1 MSTPV
6 NLNKIRKSKARA
18 DKRTKADA
26 NAISFGRTKSEK
38 DAARDL
44 KLRAVKQLDG
54 KKLDKPGSS

>member
-18 DKRTKADA
+18 DKRAQADA
-26 NAISFGRTKSEK
+26 NVISFGRTKTEK

-44 KLRAVKQLDG
+44 KLRAVKHLDG
-54 KKLDKPGSS
+54 KKLDKPGS

>member
-18 DKRTKADA
+18 DKRVQADA

-38 DAARDL
+38 DAAREQ
-44 KLRAVKQLDG
+44 KLRAVRQLDG
-54 KKLDKPGSS
+54 KKLDKPSS